1 MASTDKQLQYM
12 QDFLINIAQGD
23 FDAKLNIS
31 NESDEDLVAMQVG
44 INMLVEELKSTTIS
58 RVFMNSI
65 YDGINDI
72 LIVLNKKGE
81 IQKTN
86 HLVENLLLFSESELL
101 NQSLEKLIQADDL
114 ETVKSYITNVFEK
127 GTVKEAGLN
136 FIKKDKSTIPVS
148 CSFSALYNN
157 LHQPSG
163 VLLVAKNITA
173 LLQAKSQLQD
183 KNDELNLFVYKSSHD
198 LKGPVSSIQGLL
210 GLAKKSENINELKMY
225 FNLINEST
233 KKLDTIISDLLVLGK
248 VSYGDL
254 EYTQIN
260 TKQTIDTTLKSI
272 EFIEGHKDIA
282 FSVLVDEDAK
292 YVSTDKSL
300 LNNILLNLIEN
311 AIKYRQKKQSVSFL
325 NIKVFAYKKGVLFVF
340 EDNGIGIE
348 NSLQENIFKMF
359 YRATY
364 TSKGSGLGLYIV
376 KMSVLKLGGEI
387 TFTSALDQ
395 GTTFELYL
403 PSL

>member
-198 LKGPVSSIQGLL
+198 LKGPV
-210 GLAKKSENINELKMY
+210 KMY